1 MYRHTLQLQPV
12 PETAR
17 SAGKGRSVCV
27 AQSLAQV
34 AAGTV
39 ASAVASVLQQRGVAS
54 ARIRSVGYAAS
65 QPVADNGTAEGRA
78 RNRRVEI
85 AIDPIKQ

>member
-1 MYRHTLQLQPV
+1 MGQ
-12 PETAR
+12 A
-17 SAGKGRSVCV
+17 CV
-27 AQSLAQV
+27 DRDADAAEAAVKAAQEGLEELSRAQTEVATRV
-34 AAGTV
+34 AA
-39 ASAVASVLQQRGVAS
+39 

-78 RNRRVEI
+78 KNRRVEI